1 MSSQDL
7 LTKSLNNDQDY
18 SHHFLNDAAAGDNN
32 IYYRVFSKISLNKSV
47 SNDDQNFGDHSST
60 STKDSLKNNSKINS
74 QENLSFNEICLHT
87 SKNIF
92 QKDSVINVNDKCDF
106 KKENVLVKQSHRF
119 LKCPKKKDKRKKRIL
134 KINLTN
140 CKYECV
146 RRAAKK
152 FGFQEVEDTDDWTL
166 LWTDCSVSFEKV
178 FNMKKYQNFKPE
190 SNLIC
195 QQYLSRPFLID
206 GFKFD
211 LRIYVVVTSCDPLRI
226 FVYKDG
232 LARFATVKY
241 AYPAKNNLNNV
252 FMHLTN
258 YAIQK
263 NSVGYCR
270 DNETGSKRKLSTI
283 NRWFQENGY
292 DVKKIWKNIDDIIIK
307 TLITAHPV
315 LKHNYLTC
323 FPNVKGSACFEI
335 LGFDVI
341 LDRNLKPWIL
351 EVNHSPSFTTDSKL
365 DREIKDAVVYDTLV
379 LANFSLNDK
388 RKCLED
394 ERKQLHERLVKSKDR
409 KKDVKD
415 IEESREMEDYL
426 KNLTKYED
434 EHIGGFRRL
443 YPENNEEEYRLFFE
457 NSCSLFQQTAASK
470 ARAECARLQ
479 REEIST
485 KKKFIIKNSKRLTNF
500 SDSKIDLVKRRLSRT
515 TVSVIKKTKGSIT
528 LLNSSEPCP
537 INKYDEQERLGNLLR
552 RENLLKSF
560 GLPKTVKTLL
570 ESVEHLK
577 SLGGVKNAVQKET
590 QKQLSEKDVMKV
602 TENDDVL
609 SYNHWPSNYL
619 LQRSLHKNKYLP
631 SDINN
636 SFGMFSISKLS
647 KMTSEQ
653 VGSSNL
659 KHSPF
664 TNHNSNLKHSPLTN
678 HNSSNLGVGT
688 NRDLNYKSISCST
701 ITLSNLEQGKCYPK
715 IEQSYSKR
723 LSFENNSL
731 CNGLPGLR
739 ISSSSPA
746 QIKYRTNTV
755 MQNAIDSQLLNQSPY
770 TQRVQNA
777 CNNIRIKQI
786 QLLKRNAS
794 SRILERR
801 VSSTN

>member
-1 MSSQDL
+1 
-7 LTKSLNNDQDY
+7 
-18 SHHFLNDAAAGDNN
+18 
-32 IYYRVFSKISLNKSV
+32 
-47 SNDDQNFGDHSST
+47 
-60 STKDSLKNNSKINS
+60 
-74 QENLSFNEICLHT
+74 
-87 SKNIF
+87 
-92 QKDSVINVNDKCDF
+92 
-106 KKENVLVKQSHRF
+106 
-119 LKCPKKKDKRKKRIL
+119 
-134 KINLTN
+134 
-140 CKYECV
+140 
-146 RRAAKK
+146 
-152 FGFQEVEDTDDWTL
+152 
-166 LWTDCSVSFEKV
+166 
-178 FNMKKYQNFKPE
+178 MKKYQKINHFPGMSEICRKDLLARNMNRLWKQFPKDFVIFPRTWCIPADFGDFLTFCRAKKNKTFIFKPDSGSQGKGIYLAKNLKNFKPE
-190 SNLIC
+190 SSVIC
-195 QQYLSRPFLID
+195 QQYISRPFLID

-211 LRIYVVVTSCDPLRI
+211 LRIYVAVTSCNPLRI

-241 AYPAKNNLNNV
+241 AYPANNNLNNV
-252 FMHLTN
+252 YMHLTN

-263 NSVGYCR
+263 NSLGYCR
-270 DNETGSKRKLSTI
+270 DNETGSKRKISTI
-283 NRWFQENGY
+283 NKWFQENGY
-292 DVKKIWKNIDDIIIK
+292 DIKKIWKNIDDIIIK

-341 LDRNLKPWIL
+341 LDRKLKPWIL

-365 DREIKDAVVYDTLV
+365 DREIKDAVVYDTLM

-394 ERKQLHERLVKSKDR
+394 ERKHLHERLVKSKNR
-409 KKDVKD
+409 KKVGKD
-415 IEESREMEDYL
+415 IEESKEMEDYL

-434 EHIGGFRRL
+434 ENIGSFRRL

-479 REEIST
+479 REEISA
-485 KKKFIIKNSKRLTNF
+485 KKKLITKNSKRLTKL
-500 SDSKIDLVKRRLSRT
+500 SDSKIDLVKRRLSRRT
-515 TVSVIKKTKGSIT
+515 ASVIQKTKGSIT

-537 INKYDEQERLGNLLR
+537 INKYDEQERLGNLMR

-577 SLGGVKNAVQKET
+577 ILGGVKNAIQKES
-590 QKQLSEKDVMKV
+590 QKQLSEKEVMKM
-602 TENDDVL
+602 TENEYVDVL

-619 LQRSLHKNKYLP
+619 LQRSLHKIKYLP

-636 SFGMFSISKLS
+636 FFGMFPISKLS
-647 KMTSEQ
+647 KLTSEQ
-653 VGSSNL
+653 VDS
-659 KHSPF
+659 
-664 TNHNSNLKHSPLTN
+664 SNLKHSPLTN

-688 NRDLNYKSISCST
+688 NCDLNYRGISCST

-715 IEQSYSKR
+715 IERGYSKR
-723 LSFENNSL
+723 LSSENNSL

-746 QIKYRTNTV
+746 RIKGRTNTV
-755 MQNAIDSQLLNQSPY
+755 MQNAINSQLLIQSPY
-770 TQRVQNA
+770 TQRVQKA

-786 QLLKRNAS
+786 QLLKRSAS
-794 SRILERR
+794 SRTLERR
-801 VSSTN
+801 VSSSN

>member
-1 MSSQDL
+1 C
-7 LTKSLNNDQDY
+7 
-18 SHHFLNDAAAGDNN
+18 
-32 IYYRVFSKISLNKSV
+32 IS
-47 SNDDQNFGDHSST
+47 F
-60 STKDSLKNNSKINS
+60 
-74 QENLSFNEICLHT
+74 
-87 SKNIF
+87 
-92 QKDSVINVNDKCDF
+92 
-106 KKENVLVKQSHRF
+106 
-119 LKCPKKKDKRKKRIL
+119 RIL

-178 FNMKKYQNFKPE
+178 FNMKKYQKINHFPGMSEICRKDLLARNMNRLWKQFPKDFVIFPRTWCIPADFGEFLTFCRAKKNKTFIFKPDSGSQGKGIYLAKNLKNFKPE

-434 EHIGGFRRL
+434 DHIGGFRRL

-500 SDSKIDLVKRRLSRT
+500 SDSKINLVKRRLSRT

-678 HNSSNLGVGT
+678 HNSSNLSVGT

-746 QIKYRTNTV
+746 QIKCRTNTV